1 MGIRELGFSLI
12 LFILLLHS
20 VSPSPVQKNL
30 PSASELMQRSKVE
43 EKRHIYGGSKI
54 EGGGTSHGSGGGG
67 KAPNNGENGNTQQ
80 GGGAAVIPVY
90 AAGSASHRQNHHGAA
105 TSNLKTLQLPTLIMM
120 ILAVFTLV

>member
-1 MGIRELGFSLI
+1 M
-12 LFILLLHS
+12 LLLHS
-20 VSPSPVQKNL
+20 VSPSPVQKSL

-43 EKRHIYGGSKI
+43 EERHVYGGSKI
-54 EGGGTSHGSGGGG
+54 EGGISHGGGGGG

-120 ILAVFTLV
+120 IMAVFTLVQFRLFT